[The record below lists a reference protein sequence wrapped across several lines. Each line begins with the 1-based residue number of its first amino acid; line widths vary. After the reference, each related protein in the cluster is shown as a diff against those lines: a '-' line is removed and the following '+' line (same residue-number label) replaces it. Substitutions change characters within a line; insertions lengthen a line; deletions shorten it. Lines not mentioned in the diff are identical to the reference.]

1 MWGFFRKPE
10 RFSVAHLQQ
19 VQGTIVKLSGGA
31 APGSQAEGHLVTAIK
46 ELSELLVY
54 SDKRQARFFELFCEW
69 RMLRDLARLLRS
81 TTHSNAVKTQVLQTV
96 MILLQ
101 NLDDDRSLLYMLSN
115 NQINQLL
122 DGACDA
128 CRRDEELLAYTASFM
143 RALSLRVNAG
153 TVHFFLVDEAA
164 ARAAAAWN
172 AEGGS
177 AGRGAA
183 AAAAAAA
190 GAAAAGSKSFPLY
203 TRALSLFD
211 HQEGMVRIAARTVTL
226 HVYRVEDPSV
236 DAFAC
241 SPPHSVFLRHV
252 GSQIGRLAEA
262 VQTLCDQILSSTS
275 AAGTPKGP
283 APSDGVSESA
293 ASDTTAHTPT
303 TRGGDWGGDSP
314 ARVVMVRCQELLSEL
329 GDLLFYAGDVSG
341 APARG
346 VAALLDAALWE
357 ELVMSTLLPAL
368 DGSSGPRRGSVT
380 DFGPGPTGGK
390 PAPPTSAAG
399 ADDLIEATRRPLRLA
414 FALQVLALLWR
425 ALPRQSELCQRLTDV
440 FLGCECEAQPTHGRA
455 RGGGAEPPSPTP
467 PAADD
472 EQPPEAPASGAPLL
486 HIGGGG
492 ADVPVVDR
500 CVGALERGALRAL
513 ECSRAG
519 DSIGVRMADMVV
531 AGALACLWAAAT
543 SSAAKKHQAVFDA
556 AGLGARPPPSSDAGK
571 ESVAAAPLAGPAPAP
586 ADASAPDRRR
596 RIAASALTALS
607 VTTPPLRTGT
617 QRLARELLQCMGV
630 LPLSAARAGGLTPLP
645 KLTESSGGLVVTH
658 QAADPTLMSDSGEEE
673 EEEQQQEEEAEEEE
687 EEGEEAEGDV
697 AGSPAAS
704 AGSGARTGGEL
715 DGAAASDATADGAG
729 DASEAACVDEAGS
742 GAPSDGDG
750 AAPSEPAEQGAGGS
764 DEGTGSVDGGAGSD
778 APPNGST
785 SGAEGAAD
793 AAATGGD
800 CPPSGGGGAAAAA
813 ATAAGQ
819 DAGADAGDDAE
830 SGGGPAPLAAHRLR
844 REVPSEVAEAAVE
857 SLARVSHIVFQLLSK
872 FASSC
877 PRAARAALCSA
888 ESAVFDHCGG
898 ASMLPLYMVT
908 KARPSAPPS
917 AVLERLS
924 LATPV
929 PLNLCED
936 VDVAKGVVAPLWV
949 TPDAILPLFEPEAAA
964 AEKEAA
970 EADPRRPPPV
980 SSRSVPGRLLPPAIR
995 TTTLEA
1001 LRLRWLLFQMRR
1013 PRRHDAVLERLRP
1026 PRHGIKVGMTFTI
1039 SRHASMPAL
1048 HMQVSPAAAK
1058 AITAERALAG
1068 PPGTPTGSPQ
1078 LRPRSRRAI
1087 ITLDDL
1093 SPVDRAIASASTRT
1107 KGGRVPARPVIAVIG
1122 NKFLVLARPQ
1132 PAAGAIDD
1140 SSSVASAATGS
1151 TGAAAAAD
1159 SRQAPAAASVAAPRP
1174 SHVRSAESDVWWDRL
1189 VLPRSGAGNAVSV
1202 APLHACCASVCE
1214 DSRDTVAVTVASVE
1228 PIAMAVSVEA
1238 AAPSAL
1244 SPPGASALE
1253 SGSAAA
1259 PNRETPRPAR
1269 PSEDAHAMR
1278 PAAGNSG
1285 REGYRAA
1292 GGSAFEAEVARA
1304 RVNADGGREP
1314 RLWRMWL
1321 RAKTPE
1327 AAQALVDRLQ
1337 VASDEALTARLAA
1350 WRSLG
1355 SLPP

>member
-81 TTHSNAVKTQVLQTV
+81 TKHSNAVKTQVLQTV

-329 GDLLFYAGDVSG
+329 GDLLFYAGD
-341 APARG
+341 
-346 VAALLDAALWE
+346 
-357 ELVMSTLLPAL
+357 
-368 DGSSGPRRGSVT
+368 
-380 DFGPGPTGGK
+380 
-390 PAPPTSAAG
+390 
-399 ADDLIEATRRPLRLA
+399 
-414 FALQVLALLWR
+414 
-425 ALPRQSELCQRLTDV
+425 
-440 FLGCECEAQPTHGRA
+440 
-455 RGGGAEPPSPTP
+455 
-467 PAADD
+467 
-472 EQPPEAPASGAPLL
+472 PPEAPASGAPLL

-673 EEEQQQEEEAEEEE
+673 EEQQQQEEEAEEEE

-715 DGAAASDATADGAG
+715 DGAAASDATADGEG

-1159 SRQAPAAASVAAPRP
+1159 SRPTPAAASVAAPRP

-1244 SPPGASALE
+1244 TPPGASALE

-1259 PNRETPRPAR
+1259 PSRETPRPAR